1 MNRPIPKLLT
11 RCLIVAFAAALPAAA
26 LAKSGEF
33 AFVVG
38 DVTLV
43 KANGQRS
50 KPARVSD

>member
-1 MNRPIPKLLT
+1 MNRPIPKLFT
-11 RCLIVAFAAALPAAA
+11 RCLVVAFAAAVPAVS

-50 KPARVSD
+50 S